1 MSKKK
6 HTKKT
11 SLDKAKSMLAGIG
24 EEEAMSECRKE
35 LKHVKAAFD
44 EVYWRAVMY
53 HIKLLTNKNK

>member
-11 SLDKAKSMLAGIG
+11 SLDKAKSMLSGIG
-24 EEEAMSECRKE
+24 EEQAISECKKQ
-35 LKHVKAAFD
+35 LKHVKTALD

-53 HIKLLTNKNK
+53 HIKQLTNKK

>member
-11 SLDKAKSMLAGIG
+11 SLDKAKSMLAGMGDERAI
-24 EEEAMSECRKE
+24 SECRKE
-35 LKHVKAAFD
+35 LKHVKTALD

-53 HIKLLTNKNK
+53 HLKQLTNKK